1 VGELP
6 LANNSLERTQP
17 ERDFMCDVEMLR
29 RSARSRYAEFGS
41 LARDSNRLLDVKAR
55 ARLLGPLELLPGMA
69 LARRRPSGV
78 VHVPG
83 ASGEFLRA
91 A

>member
-1 VGELP
+1 MA
-6 LANNSLERTQP
+6 ANNSLERTQP
-17 ERDFMCDVEMLR
+17 QRDFMYDVAVLR
-29 RSARSRYAEFGS
+29 RSARGRYAEFGS
-41 LARDSNRLLDVKAR
+41 LARDSNRFLDVKAR
-55 ARLLGPLELLPGMA
+55 ARLLGPLELLPAMPM
-69 LARRRPSGV
+69 ARRRPSGV